1 MLKANLYQYL
11 QHRYR
16 IHMRNDI
23 LTHHKK
29 NGDELAKQM
38 TILELISQLRHK
50 SKGINRLGIL
60 PYNWWNEALH
70 GVARAGTATVFPQA
84 ICLAASFSEELVFH
98 TAEII
103 STEARAKFNENQ
115 RQKDYGIYKGLTMWS
130 PNINIFRDPRWGRGQ
145 ETYGE
150 DPYLT
155 GLLGTAFIKGL
166 QGNNER
172 YIKTAACAKHFAV
185 HSGPESERH
194 SFNAVVSKKDLME
207 TYLPAFKK
215 AVMDGKVCGI
225 MGAYNRVNG
234 EACCASK
241 TLMDTL
247 LQKTW
252 GFEGYF
258 VSDCGAIPDIVRHH
272 HLAPNRVKGVAMAL
286 NAGCDLECG
295 IYYRMLPVS
304 YAMKYVSRETLQKS
318 VARLLY
324 VRSLLGMFDK
334 SCPFDSITT
343 EKIASHEN
351 EMEAI
356 RVAEKG
362 IVLLENKGILPLNKN
377 SGRILVL
384 GYNAEN
390 DLAYLGNYYGTPKRY
405 IKVTDAVKAMHPHTD
420 FTQGYCYKT
429 SENEKMQKTA
439 LEKAAIADIILL
451 CMGLDCSMEGEE
463 AGELLNGGGGNLG
476 KQGDRSDIEIPNV
489 QQELLEKLLQTGKKI
504 VILNFSGGCINFSKY
519 KDRVYAILQCWYP
532 GAAGGQAIANILFG
546 KCSPSGKLPITFY
559 KSTLDLPD
567 FNDYSMK
574 NRTYRYFSGKV
585 LYPFG
590 YGQTYTDFQLTACIF
605 RDNKI
610 QCAVKN
616 TGNFACD
623 EVLQLYVTL
632 PETTYQNPLTSLIG
646 TKRFSLSPNEEQEIT
661 FTLNESDLYSVNEN
675 GDTVYLGGEY
685 SFTVSDGQS
694 IYNNNLKL
702 VNENQTEII
711 EKCPI

>member
-1 MLKANLYQYL
+1 MKKE
-11 QHRYR
+11 
-16 IHMRNDI
+16 I
-23 LTHHKK
+23 LVHHKK
-29 NGDELAKQM
+29 NGDALAKQM
-38 TILELISQLRHK
+38 TILEMISQLRHN
-50 SKGINRLGIL
+50 SRGINRLGIL

-84 ICLAASFSEELVFH
+84 ICMAASFSEELVLQ

-103 STEARAKFNENQ
+103 STEARAKFNESQ
-115 RQKDYGIYKGLTMWS
+115 SKKDYGIYKGLTMWS

-150 DPYLT
+150 DPHLT
-155 GLLGTAFIKGL
+155 SILGTAFIKGL
-166 QGNNER
+166 QGNNPKW
-172 YIKTAACAKHFAV
+172 IKTAACAKHFAV

-194 SFNAVVSKKDLME
+194 SFNAVVSKKDMIE
-207 TYLPAFKK
+207 TYFPAFKK
-215 AVMDGKVCGI
+215 AVKDGEVCGI

-241 TLMDTL
+241 TLIQTL
-247 LQKTW
+247 LQKSW

-272 HLAPNRVKGVAMAL
+272 HLASNPIKGSAMAL
-286 NAGCDLECG
+286 NSGCDLECG
-295 IYYRMLPVS
+295 KYYRWLPVA
-304 YAMKYVSRETLQKS
+304 YTMNYISRETLQQS
-318 VARLLY
+318 VGRLLS
-324 VRSLLGMFDK
+324 VRSLLGMFDEN
-334 SCPFDSITT
+334 CEFNSIAT
-343 EKIASHEN
+343 EKIAPPEHE
-351 EMEAI
+351 MAAV
-356 RVAEKG
+356 RAAEKG
-362 IVLLENKGILPLNKN
+362 IVLLENKGILPLSENI
-377 SGRILVL
+377 GLILVM

-390 DLAYLGNYYGTPKRY
+390 DLAYLGNYYGTPKHY
-405 IKVTDAVKAMHPHTD
+405 IKVPDAIKSMHPDTD
-420 FTQGYCYKT
+420 FTHGYCYKRT
-429 SENEKMQKTA
+429 ENEKMHKEA
-439 LEKAAIADIILL
+439 LEKANNADVILL

-476 KQGDRSDIEIPNV
+476 KQGDRCDIEIPHV
-489 QQELLEKLLQTGKKI
+489 QQILLEKLLQTGKKI

-519 KDRVYAILQCWYP
+519 KDRVDAILQCWYP

-559 KSTLDLPD
+559 KDTVDLPD
-567 FNDYSMK
+567 FDDYSMK
-574 NRTYRYFSGKV
+574 NRTYRYFDGKA

-590 YGQTYTDFQLTACIF
+590 YGQTYTDFRLTACNLQ
-605 RDNKI
+605 DNTI
-610 QCAVKN
+610 HCTVKN

-632 PETTYQNPLTSLIG
+632 PETRYQNPLKSLIG
-646 TKRFSLSPNEEQEIT
+646 VNRFSLSPNEQQEVI

-685 SFTVSDGQS
+685 SFTVSDGQNIHDNS
-694 IYNNNLKL
+694 LKFA
-702 VNENQTEII
+702 NENESAII